1 MGLLPRLRRSRA
13 WPSRWP
19 IRWKLAAVS
28 SGLTFVILVAFGFV
42 VGQLTT
48 NQLRDNY
55 AADTEAAATG
65 LVNDLRRLPFVTP
78 GYALGDAVQPLV
90 DNAGGPAEV
99 RLVISAVPLTFAS
112 KNASALGPPN
122 LGQKISDVGD
132 YQVATVPYE
141 LTPGDS
147 SSAIGFI
154 RVGRPI
160 DRLQTSV
167 NRIWVSVLAGTLGAT
182 LLAALAGVVLSRR
195 AMRPISRLTV
205 AAGEIARTR
214 DPSVTLA
221 DPVPDDEVSE
231 LTRTFNDMLHE
242 LSLARSERERSLDRQ
257 REFVADASHELRTP
271 LTSVLANLELLEHS
285 LKGKDSEL
293 ELESVESALR
303 SSQRMRRLVA
313 DLQILA
319 RADSGLAQ
327 TQTDCDLVEIAA
339 NAVKEVTP
347 LSEDHHIKLDA
358 HAPVKVKGS
367 ADDLHRVVLNLVDNA
382 VRHTPE
388 GSTITVAVGTS
399 DDGERALLTVSDD
412 GPGIPVE
419 LRAQIFDR
427 FVRNTGPGDRASAN
441 GTGLGLAIVS
451 TISQSHDGTAE
462 VGDSASG
469 GAKFTVDLP
478 VLKAS
483 TSESQGNR

>member
-1 MGLLPRLRRSRA
+1 MALLPRLRRSRA

-48 NQLRDNY
+48 NQLRENY
-55 AADTEAAATG
+55 SADTESAANE
-65 LVNDLRRLPFVTP
+65 LVSDVRKVGFVTP
-78 GYALGDAVQPLV
+78 GYALQEAIQPYV
-90 DNAGGPAEV
+90 DNAGGPADV
-99 RLVISAVPLTFAS
+99 QLLVSATPISIRS
-112 KNASALGPPN
+112 KNAAVLGSPEYN
-122 LGQKISDVGD
+122 DSVTEVGQ
-132 YQVATVPYE
+132 YQVASVPYE
-141 LTPGDS
+141 ISPGS
-147 SSAIGFI
+147 GSVIGFV

-160 DRLQTSV
+160 DRLQASV

-195 AMRPISRLTV
+195 AMRPISKLTV

-214 DPSVTLA
+214 DPSVTLD
-221 DPVPDDEVSE
+221 DPIPDDEVSE

-285 LKGKDSEL
+285 LAGKDREL

-303 SSQRMRRLVA
+303 SSNRMKRLVA

-319 RADSGLAQ
+319 RADSGRAQ
-327 TQTDCDLVEIAA
+327 AKVDCDLSEIAR
-339 NAVKEVTP
+339 NAVEEVTP
-347 LSEDHHIKLDA
+347 LAENHHIALDA
-358 HAPVKVKGS
+358 SSPVTVNGT

-388 GSTITVAVGTS
+388 GSTITVAVKP
-399 DDGERALLTVSDD
+399 GEGQRAELTVSDD
-412 GPGIPVE
+412 GPGIPEEV
-419 LRAQIFDR
+419 RPQIFDR
-427 FVRNTGPGDRASAN
+427 FVRNTGPGDRASSN

-451 TISQSHDGTAE
+451 TISQSHGGTAT
-462 VGDSASG
+462 VGDSPSG

-478 VLKAS
+478 AVNP
-483 TSESQGNR
+483 T

>member
-1 MGLLPRLRRSRA
+1 MGLPSRIRSSHY

-28 SGLTFVILVAFGFV
+28 SGLTFIILVAFGVV

-48 NQLRDNY
+48 QQLRENY
-55 AADTEAAATG
+55 AADTKAAADD
-65 LVNDLRRLPFVTP
+65 LVSDVRREGFVLTP
-78 GYALGDAVQPLV
+78 AYADPARIQPLV

-99 RLVISAVPLTFAS
+99 SLFLSTIPITIRS
-112 KNASALGPPN
+112 KNALELLGDAR
-122 LGQKISDVGD
+122 LDRRITEVGN

-141 LTPGDS
+141 ATPGS
-147 SSAIGFI
+147 EAIGFV

-160 DRLQTSV
+160 DRLQASI

-195 AMRPISRLTV
+195 AMRPISNLTS
-205 AAGEIARTR
+205 AAGQIAKTR
-214 DPSVTLA
+214 DPSVNLPN
-221 DPVPDDEVSE
+221 PVTDDEVAE
-231 LTRTFNDMLHE
+231 LTRTFNEMLHE
-242 LSLARSERERSLDRQ
+242 LSLARSEREHSLNRQ

-285 LKGKDSEL
+285 LKGKDREL

-319 RADSGLAQ
+319 RADSGRKQ
-327 TQTDCDLVEIAA
+327 TKAPCDIAEIAR
-339 NAVKEVTP
+339 NAVEE
-347 LSEDHHIKLDA
+347 L
-358 HAPVKVKGS
+358 APVAEGHTIELHAESPVIVHGS

-382 VRHTPE
+382 VRHTPD
-388 GSTITVAVGTS
+388 GSTITVTAGTRADGSRAWLSVG
-399 DDGERALLTVSDD
+399 DD
-412 GPGIPVE
+412 GPGIPEE
-419 LRAQIFDR
+419 LRPQIFDR

-451 TISQSHDGTAE
+451 TIAKGHGGVAT
-462 VGDSASG
+462 VGDSPTG
-469 GAKFTVDLP
+469 GAMFMVDIP
-478 VLKAS
+478 A
-483 TSESQGNR
+483 EMDAEDEPQGNR